1 MILCASFLRWVTRNT
16 YLGSQVSRYISRQVG
31 RQVDRWVDRQVGTQ
45 VSSTCSQFNSAK
57 SDKHEKR
64 ENNFFLVSFQKWRK
78 QLILCSDGDDTCYKK
93 YLYLLFTIGNI
104 QLLFDFDKS
113 CSTFLFNRTKGV
125 NLPKQKVNLL
135 LSPSYLHYL
144 IRHTIDLPTHTHFL
158 DTKTYNRY
166 TYLPFKRYSFPI
178 IGIFSLQKVQLHY
191 KRNSFP
197 IIGVTTL

>member
-1 MILCASFLRWVTRNT
+1 MKNVKTIFFSFR
-16 YLGSQVSRYISRQVG
+16 
-31 RQVDRWVDRQVGTQ
+31 
-45 VSSTCSQFNSAK
+45 FK
-57 SDKHEKR
+57 
-64 ENNFFLVSFQKWRK
+64 KWRK

-166 TYLPFKRYSFPI
+166 TQLPFKRYSFSI

-191 KRNSFP
+191 KRYSL
-197 IIGVTTL
+197 TTKGIASLLQG